1 MGCDSVFGSS
11 EGCYLE
17 NVDLACAA
25 IRSAGEI
32 GPGAAA
38 VAYYE
43 AMRGLRAEG
52 EARRWIARLDLSD
65 SISEEE

>member
-1 MGCDSVFGSS
+1 MACHEVFGSS

-17 NVDLACAA
+17 NIDLACAA

-43 AMRGLRAEG
+43 AMRGLKAEG
-52 EARRWIARLDLSD
+52 EARRWIVRLDLS
-65 SISEEE
+65 EEVNEE

>member
-1 MGCDSVFGSS
+1 MGCDQIYGSS

-17 NVDLACAA
+17 NIDKACAA

-43 AMRGLRAEG
+43 AMRGLRAES

-65 SISEEE
+65 SAEE